1 MTSFTIK
8 PFDSAIGRL
17 TNRDGL
23 ISFFIS
29 FFSLLPLLIRGPS
42 DFEEH
47 DLGIFSGR
55 FAYKAL
61 FDGSL
66 GLWLPDL
73 GFGTPMPI
81 GQSFGSYPPFILLNI
96 LGIYAFFCFFWL
108 TQLWLGTYFMFRLCR
123 QLEIGYSVAFVVA
136 VSFALSKP
144 VANYGMTDGWPTAFF
159 TWTIYPVIIFL
170 ITDLLVDKGSLQK
183 KIPLL
188 GLVLGLWLS
197 KSHPGH
203 SSLLLIPLFIYII
216 ILIPWRNI
224 RVLFALS
231 VACFASFLVSL
242 DTFIFIYKEASLF
255 PPGMLRNTQSGYTLS
270 TYLLTLLYPLIS
282 PHDYSFIG
290 GIKTLL
296 RPLIYPQD
304 YSFIGG
310 INYYLQNHFSRGP
323 FFGTPFM
330 LLAFSSLWVE
340 LGRNRMRVATGI
352 AFISAFTLSMADTT
366 VSIVFS
372 GLWLARDPLILFGM
386 LTAAMLLSSILKS
399 GTLFQKR
406 VGGFLLASQLI
417 HITLGHVPLIASI
430 GFDYNA
436 SKASVTHTRY
446 AGEGAPSKLKSWLT
460 DNGGRKGQ
468 RIFLSKQIQDELS
481 INWRDE
487 GIYGNTDLTLLGL
500 TVVTGWFKNI
510 SMDSIYPSRALMH
523 GAISGDPWVM
533 ENKSFLD
540 VAGIRWLLVGG
551 SEAAFHQKNSKFKA
565 PIFFEGKNGK
575 SLALLE
581 NPNAW
586 PMAVFIDSPKGSLN
600 NFPRAVDC
608 PHAGISCA
616 NLETIKNARKLDVV
630 TIQIEY
636 GQMILRFPPSESE
649 RQIFLSFF
657 AHDGWI
663 ARTKGV
669 ELPIQKVGG
678 AFMNI
683 VVPAGI
689 GEIELNY
696 GSAWRLLILVISITS
711 SITLTAL
718 LTMMALKSA
727 IHKINHRSHPNRTLM
742 S

>member
-1 MTSFTIK
+1 
-8 PFDSAIGRL
+8 
-17 TNRDGL
+17 
-23 ISFFIS
+23 
-29 FFSLLPLLIRGPS
+29 
-42 DFEEH
+42 
-47 DLGIFSGR
+47 
-55 FAYKAL
+55 
-61 FDGSL
+61 
-66 GLWLPDL
+66 
-73 GFGTPMPI
+73 
-81 GQSFGSYPPFILLNI
+81 
-96 LGIYAFFCFFWL
+96 
-108 TQLWLGTYFMFRLCR
+108 MFRLCR